1 MLLPLL
7 SSVSAATGEVYLLK
21 SNIPLKVSH
30 EYRLTFR
37 ARSDQTQELTVMMQ
51 NIAGTQISLN
61 DTAPITIANRW
72 QNLRLEFTALE
83 TNKQSQLRVYPE
95 AIDQTLY
102 LDNFNLIDLT
112 NEQKIYR
119 VMRIQGSILPGSFVQ
134 SLTLREKTT
143 AETA

>member
-1 MLLPLL
+1 MLVPLL
-7 SSVSAATGEVYLLK
+7 SSVSAATGEAYLLK
-21 SNIPLKVSH
+21 SNISLKLDH

-37 ARSDQTQELTVMMQ
+37 ARSDQTQDLTVVMR
-51 NIAGTQISLN
+51 NIAGTEISLN
-61 DTAPITIANRW
+61 STASITVANRW
-72 QNLRLEFTALE
+72 QNLRLEFTAVE
-83 TNKQSQLRVYPE
+83 TNKKSELRVYPE

-102 LDNFNLIDLT
+102 LDNFCLIDLT

-134 SLTLREKTT
+134 SLTLREKTS

>member
-1 MLLPLL
+1 MLVPLL
-7 SSVSAATGEVYLLK
+7 SSVSAATGEAYLLK
-21 SNIPLKVSH
+21 SNISLKLGH

-37 ARSDQTQELTVMMQ
+37 ARSDQTQDLTVMMQ
-51 NIAGTQISLN
+51 NIASTQISLN
-61 DTAPITIANRW
+61 DTASITIANRW